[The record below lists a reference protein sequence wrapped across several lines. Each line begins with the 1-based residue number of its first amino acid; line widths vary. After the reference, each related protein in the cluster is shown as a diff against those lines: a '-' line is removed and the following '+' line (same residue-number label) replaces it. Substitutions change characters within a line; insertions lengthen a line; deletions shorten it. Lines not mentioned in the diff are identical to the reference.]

1 MKKEIAKFL
10 LDIAKLLVGGILLTG
25 IMRQDIAAGLLF
37 PIGGIITALFIA
49 AAFVLLWWDNKLKQE
64 K

>member
-1 MKKEIAKFL
+1 MKKEVAKFL

-25 IMRQDIAAGLLF
+25 IMRQDIPPVLLF
-37 PIGGIITALFIA
+37 LVGGSVTVLFVA
-49 AAFVLLWWDNKLKQE
+49 AAFVLLWLNNKLK

>member
-1 MKKEIAKFL
+1 MRKEVAKFL

-25 IMRQDIAAGLLF
+25 IMRQDIPPTLLF
-37 PIGGIITALFIA
+37 LVGGSVTALFIA
-49 AAFVLLWWDNKLKQE
+49 AAFVLFWLDSKLK